1 MNATT
6 ILKKSNDY
14 KNLMIF
20 QTLLIVLGLILSPLV
35 AVFDLGKL
43 RPILYILFLLSGGAY
58 ILFLWNMLRNFTQ
71 IKWLRQGTLWLLLTT
86 IVFSMALENPVVKII
101 SEQNRAPY
109 LLFVHGSLFL
119 VELLL
124 IIYSMRDIFSGN
136 TLSASRL
143 WGSASLYLMIALA
156 FASLY
161 DVVIIFNPNG
171 FGMKLRPG
179 FPSYSESI
187 YYSINSLVKWNDT
200 FPDSIK
206 LVKNLRLIQAVFGE
220 LFIALLVGNLL
231 NKPVEERKET
241 I

>member
-6 ILKKSNDY
+6 IVRKSSAY

-20 QTLLIVLGLILSPLV
+20 QTLLIVLGLILSPMV
-35 AVFDLGKL
+35 TVFNLGIL
-43 RPILYILFLLSGGAY
+43 RPLLYILFLASGGAY
-58 ILFLWNMLRNFTQ
+58 MLFLWNMLRNFTEN
-71 IKWLRQGTLWLLLTT
+71 KWLRQGTLWLLVTT
-86 IVFSMALENPVVKII
+86 IIFSIALENPVFKVV
-101 SEQNRAPY
+101 SENHRAPY
-109 LLFVHGSLFL
+109 LLFVHISLLL
-119 VELLL
+119 VEVLL
-124 IIYSMRDIFSGN
+124 ISYSMKDIFSGN

-161 DVVIIFNPNG
+161 DVVTIFDPYSY
-171 FGMKLRPG
+171 GMKLRPG

-206 LVKNLRLIQAVFGE
+206 LIKNIRIMQAVLGE

-231 NKPVEERKET
+231 NKPTEARS
-241 I
+241 

>member
-1 MNATT
+1 MNAAAK
-6 ILKKSNDY
+6 ISRSNDY

-20 QTLLIVLGLILSPLV
+20 QALLIVLGLTLSPMV
-35 AVFDLGKL
+35 AVFNLAKL

-58 ILFLWNMLRNFTQ
+58 MLFLWNILRNFTE
-71 IKWLRQGTLWLLLTT
+71 IKWLKQGALWLLITT
-86 IVFSMALENPVVKII
+86 IIFSIALENPIFKII
-101 SEQNRAPY
+101 SEQNRLPF
-109 LLFVHGSLFL
+109 LLFVHISLFL

-136 TLSASRL
+136 TLSTSRL
-143 WGSASLYLMIALA
+143 WGSACLYLMIALA

-161 DVVIIFNPNG
+161 DIVTIFDPQSYG
-171 FGMKLRPG
+171 IKLRPG

-187 YYSINSLVKWNDT
+187 YYSSNSLVKWNDT

-206 LVKNLRLIQAVFGE
+206 LIKNIRLIQAVLGE

-231 NKPVEERKET
+231 NKPTEERR

>member
-1 MNATT
+1 MNATD
-6 ILKKSNDY
+6 ISKKSAAY
-14 KNLMIF
+14 KNLMLF
-20 QTLLIVLGLILSPLV
+20 QTLLIVLGLVLSALLGLFPL
-35 AVFDLGKL
+35 GNL
-43 RPILYILFLLSGGAY
+43 RPILYALFLFSGGAY

-71 IKWLRQGTLWLLLTT
+71 NKWLRKGTLYLLLTT
-86 IVFSMALENPVVKII
+86 IVLSIALENPLVKVIG
-101 SEQNRAPY
+101 EQDRAPY
-109 LLFVHGSLFL
+109 LLFVHIVLFM
-119 VELLL
+119 VELL
-124 IIYSMRDIFSGN
+124 IISYSMKDIFSGN

-161 DVVIIFNPNG
+161 DVVTIFNPYS
-171 FGMKLRPG
+171 FGVKLKPG

-231 NKPVEERKET
+231 NKPIEEHKEAV
-241 I
+241 